1 MDKYF
6 QTLDMAAF
14 RMMLDVNSDKAMKL
28 YRHVLNSQHDA
39 GPEADYIIRLWK
51 KERGINAKNDSDRR
65 GERQNSAR
73 P

>member
-14 RMMLDVNSDKAMKL
+14 RIMLDVNSDKAMKL

-51 KERGINAKNDSDRR
+51 QERGINAKDDD
-65 GERQNSAR
+65 NS
-73 P
+73 

>member
-28 YRHVLNSQHDA
+28 SRHALDSQHAA
-39 GPEADYIIRLWK
+39 GPAAAYIIRLWK
-51 KERGINAKNDSDRR
+51 KERGINAKDNDNS
-65 GERQNSAR
+65 GSEREDAG
-73 P
+73 

>member
-28 YRHVLNSQHDA
+28 YRHVLDSQHDA

-51 KERGINAKNDSDRR
+51 KKRGINAKDDDHSRS
-65 GERQNSAR
+65 EREDAG
-73 P
+73 